1 MKLGAIDV
9 GSNAIRVLIAEVK
22 KPLGIWQ
29 YSKIAYLRLPVRLGD
44 DVFEKG
50 KISDAKIDRLVE
62 GIKIFQSLLTFY
74 QVDAYRAVATSAM
87 RDSTNAKRIQRR
99 ILKEVGVNLEVITGK
114 EEAELIYLTFQLI
127 QNLKI
132 NYLLVDVGGGSTEIT
147 LFQGNQIHAAKSFQ
161 IGSVRL
167 LKNKVKAEEWE
178 KMRTWISEEI
188 VPRNPQKIYGVGGT
202 INSVHKILQANSNEP
217 VSLIQLN
224 TLIKKIGDLSVEE
237 RTLRYPIK
245 EDRADVIVPAMEI
258 FSEVLEATGLEEVE
272 VPKMGLSDGVLL
284 DLYRDKTIWVKNWT
298 RRKAPVIIYP

>member
-284 DLYRDKTIWVKNWT
+284 DLYRDKTI
-298 RRKAPVIIYP
+298 

>member
-74 QVDAYRAVATSAM
+74 KVDAYRAVATSAM

-147 LFQGNQIHAAKSFQ
+147 LFQDNQIHAAKSFQ

-245 EDRADVIVPAMEI
+245 EDRADVIVPAMQI

-284 DLYRDKTIWVKNWT
+284 DLYRDKTI
-298 RRKAPVIIYP
+298 

>member
-147 LFQGNQIHAAKSFQ
+147 LFQDNQIHAAKSFQ

-202 INSVHKILQANSNEP
+202 INSVHKILQANSNES

-224 TLIKKIGDLSVEE
+224 TLIKKIGDLSLDE

-284 DLYRDKTIWVKNWT
+284 DLYRDKTI
-298 RRKAPVIIYP
+298 

>member
-147 LFQGNQIHAAKSFQ
+147 LFQDNQIHAAKSFQ

-178 KMRTWISEEI
+178 KMRTWILEEI

-284 DLYRDKTIWVKNWT
+284 DLYRDKTI
-298 RRKAPVIIYP
+298 